1 MALAPALRRVSSLLI
16 SRFGRPATL
25 RLVTT
30 GTFTPSTDSVE
41 TSETTYAT
49 RAFPV
54 RTIFRDDASGVVRTG
69 DREIVVSAEG
79 IAQEITNHWRLD
91 IGGKSREI
99 VLVEPIEVEGVTVAY
114 LLTVRD

>member
-16 SRFGRPATL
+16 SRFGRAATL

-30 GTFTPSTDSVE
+30 GAFTPASDTVA
-41 TSETTYAT
+41 TSETTYVT
-49 RAFPV
+49 KAFPV
-54 RTIFRDDASGVVRTG
+54 RTIFRDDPSGVIRAG

-79 IAQEITNHWRLD
+79 IDVEITNHWRLD

-99 VLVEPIEVEGVTVAY
+99 ILAEAIEVEGSTVAY